1 MALQDRLMNDLRV
14 RLPGAT
20 DAMIQREI
28 WSLLNDFCREGL
40 AWRENVEITLVED
53 VSTYDIAPVGTEVVL
68 VYGVS
73 HATMALNGAVYSF
86 GKLLLTVEPTASDVL
101 TPVFV
106 DAALTPALT
115 AGLDVES
122 LIPADMWSEHHDT
135 ILNGVLGR
143 LLAQP
148 AKPYS
153 NPALAAFYVKSYT
166 IQRAVVRR
174 KVRTGGVMAPQTW
187 RFPIWAGRNT
197 A

>member
-1 MALQDRLMNDLRV
+1 MALTDRLMNDLRV

-40 AWRENVEITLVED
+40 AWRENVEITLSGG
-53 VSTYDIAPVGTEVVL
+53 VSTYAIAPAGTEVVL
-68 VYGVS
+68 IYGVS
-73 HATMALNGAVYSF
+73 HPTMDLSGAVYSF
-86 GKLLLTVEPTASDVL
+86 GNLLLTNEPSGSDL
-101 TPVFV
+101 LSSAFV

-115 AGLDVES
+115 AGSDVEG
-122 LIPADMWSEHHDT
+122 LIPGDMWSEHHEA

-143 LLAQP
+143 MLAQP

-166 IQRAVVRR
+166 IERAVVRR

-187 RFPIWAGRNT
+187 RYPRWAGRRG